1 MISQVES
8 QRWVRTSQRIAELNE
23 QPKMKISDIK
33 ESSKLSIQNFSDED
47 DEIFENKVLYNYNYI
62 IKQILV

>member
-23 QPKMKISDIK
+23 QPKMNISDIK

-47 DEIFENKVLYNYNYI
+47 DEIFENKVFYNYNHI